1 MAALGRLLASERERS
16 DLIRE
21 CCSIIARAR
30 RYALVLVGRG
40 EPDGR
45 VSFVAAAGDAQGF
58 LSGIQMRWDDRPEG
72 GGPVGWAIRRGEP
85 SIAKVGEASFS
96 PWRDRARQFGIR
108 CVVALPIA
116 GPHDSRY
123 ALAAYSTDA
132 RQVWGHDLTLLQ
144 QLAVD
149 VAVAL

>member
-1 MAALGRLLASERERS
+1 
-16 DLIRE
+16 
-21 CCSIIARAR
+21 
-30 RYALVLVGRG
+30 
-40 EPDGR
+40 
-45 VSFVAAAGDAQGF
+45 
-58 LSGIQMRWDDRPEG
+58 MRWDDRPEG

-96 PWRDRARQFGIR
+96 PWRDRARRFGIR

-116 GPHDSRY
+116 GPGDARH

-132 RQVWGHDLTLLQ
+132 RQVWGHDLTLLK

-149 VAVAL
+149 VAAAL